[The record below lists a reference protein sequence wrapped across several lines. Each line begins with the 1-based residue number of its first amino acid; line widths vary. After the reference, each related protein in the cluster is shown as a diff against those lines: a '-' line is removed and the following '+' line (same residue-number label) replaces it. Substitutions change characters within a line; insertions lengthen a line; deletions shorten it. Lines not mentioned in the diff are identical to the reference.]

1 MDKRTNNAEQSKAKI
16 LFLGE
21 RAAVHV
27 LRKAG
32 MRK

>member
-1 MDKRTNNAEQSKAKI
+1 MDKRTNNAEQDGARM